1 MITTALEQVVQSP
14 EFALLGTHL
23 FAHSQISNTVCNT
36 VASLNPIKDLHK
48 SFLQIAKLQF
58 LGSRLNLQEEHKCSM
73 QTPHKGE
80 SQFHGTDCN
89 QISDTATKSQELA
102 LRRNYFRLGLSFKL
116 QRLKDVW
123 GNVRF
128 SREQL
133 ILALTGATCHWIINT
148 RPVLANIEV

>member
-1 MITTALEQVVQSP
+1 MYYQSEP
-14 EFALLGTHL
+14 HYL
-23 FAHSQISNTVCNT
+23 
-36 VASLNPIKDLHK
+36 KDLHK
-48 SFLQIAKLQF
+48 SFPAKLQCW
-58 LGSRLNLQEEHKCSM
+58 GSSLNLEEEHKCKRLLTQHS
-73 QTPHKGE
+73 E

-89 QISDTATKSQELA
+89 QISDTATKSQDLT
-102 LRRNYFRLGLSFKL
+102 LRRNYFWLGLLFKL

-133 ILALTGATCHWIINT
+133 ILVLTGATCYWIINT

>member
-1 MITTALEQVVQSP
+1 MYCQSEVQ
-14 EFALLGTHL
+14 
-23 FAHSQISNTVCNT
+23 I
-36 VASLNPIKDLHK
+36 LNLTKDFHK
-48 SFLQIAKLQF
+48 SFPANNKIVV
-58 LGSRLNLQEEHKCSM
+58 LGVKFEFTGRTQVQYIDSSHR
-73 QTPHKGE
+73 E

-89 QISDTATKSQELA
+89 QISDTATKSQEPA
-102 LRRNYFRLGLSFKL
+102 LRRNYFWLDLSFKL
-116 QRLKDVW
+116 HRLKDVW